1 MSKPIIFITGATG
14 NIGSHTIKHL
24 DKNKFHIRVGVRDL
38 SKGEELKKKGCE
50 VVQIDLEKRE
60 TLVNALK
67 GVERLLVIPPSS
79 ENRGKCALE
88 AIKIAKEVGVK
99 FVVLFSVFGAS
110 EEKRIRFQKEFAEAE
125 ECLKS
130 SGLKWTILQAP
141 YFQENCLKMK
151 DGVRLPLRDGALPS
165 ASIDDLG
172 KCCARV
178 LENPE
183 SHIGKTYNLS
193 GPKLE
198 TGEDI
203 AKCLSIGYGKQ
214 IKYVDIPVEE
224 ARKEL
229 LGFGMPKWQVEGS
242 LELLE
247 DYANRRYKLTNH
259 VQLITGAAPRTFE
272 QTVKAALAGQ
282 SL

>member
-24 DKNKFHIRVGVRDL
+24 DKSKFLIRVGVRDL

-67 GVERLLVIPPSS
+67 GVDRLLVVPPNC
-79 ENRGKCALE
+79 ETRGKCALE

-99 FVVLFSVFGAS
+99 FVALFSVLGAS
-110 EEKRIRFQKEFAEAE
+110 EEKRNRFQKEFAEAE

-130 SGLKWTILQAP
+130 CGLKWTILQAP

-165 ASIDDLG
+165 TSIDDLG
-172 KCCARV
+172 RCCARV

-183 SHIGKTYNLS
+183 PHIGKTYMLT
-193 GPKLE
+193 GPRLE

-203 AKCLSIGYGKQ
+203 AKCLSTGYGKQ
-214 IKYVDIPVEE
+214 IKYFDISVEE
-224 ARKEL
+224 ARKDF
-229 LGFGMPKWQVEGS
+229 LGLGMPKWQVDGV
-242 LELLE
+242 LELIE

-259 VQLITGAAPRTFE
+259 VQMITGNVPRNFE
-272 QTVKAALAGQ
+272 QTVKVALVGQ
-282 SL
+282 AL